1 MRGNSDKDWLK
12 RVYHAD
18 GRDDL
23 ARTYDEWAEDYET
36 DVIGYGYKNPA
47 LVTAT
52 VTRHVDPGDGV
63 ILDAGAGTGII
74 GEVLA
79 VLDYRELVAVDMS
92 DGMLALADKK
102 GAYREVRNM
111 VLGEPLDFADGAF
124 ACVVCAGTLTVG
136 HAPPES
142 LHELVRVT
150 RSGGVIIFTVTRPA
164 YLDGGFKAKMDALE
178 AERKWK
184 SVEASDEYLPLPNAP
199 KESSLMARVYVYQAV

>member
-1 MRGNSDKDWLK
+1 MRGNSDKDWLE
-12 RVYHAD
+12 RVYHAE

-23 ARTYDEWAEDYET
+23 ARTYDEWAEDYDT
-36 DVIGYGYKNPA
+36 DVIAYGYKNPA
-47 LVTAT
+47 LVAAM
-52 VTRHVDPGDGV
+52 VARHVDPGDGV

-74 GEVLA
+74 GEVLS

-111 VLGEPLDFADGAF
+111 VLGEPLDFSDGAF

-150 RSGGVIIFTVTRPA
+150 RSGGFIIFTVSHPA
-164 YLDGGFKAKMDALE
+164 NLDDGFKATMDTLE
-178 AERKWK
+178 AEGKWK
-184 SVEASDEYLPLPNAP
+184 SVDASDEYLTLPNAP
-199 KESSLMARVYVYQAV
+199 EGTSRVSRVYVHQAV